1 MECERG
7 EKNQNFNLLDDLWF
21 WQSTFC
27 AHKAEQQ
34 VEYLKYNITLFIY
47 LSYKAIYTQIQFKQG
62 TEKVIY
68 FSDLIFNINLHI
80 KFYFPWILYSFAY
93 C

>member
-34 VEYLKYNITLFIY
+34 VEYLKYNITLVYI
-47 LSYKAIYTQIQFKQG
+47 FK
-62 TEKVIY
+62 
-68 FSDLIFNINLHI
+68 L
-80 KFYFPWILYSFAY
+80 
-93 C
+93 